1 MPGRTTIVRNL
12 KSLHVRLFETEETSI
27 VTASEDREEVSDT
40 SMTSRLSL
48 LLDQSK
54 ILKPV
59 SDTFMKEVQLLAAGG
74 KNTAAISQ
82 LHLSLLT
89 IPPTSVETERVF
101 SAGGLF
107 LTKLRTNLSD
117 MSLDKLMFI
126 CFLDFS

>member
-12 KSLHVRLFETEETSI
+12 KSLHVRFFETEETSI

-40 SMTSRLSL
+40 KMTSRLSN
-48 LLDQSK
+48 
-54 ILKPV
+54 PV
-59 SDTFMKEVQLLAAGG
+59 SDTFMKKVQLFAAGCE
-74 KNTAAISQ
+74 KTAAISQ

-117 MSLDKLMFI
+117 MSLDKLMFLRF
-126 CFLDFS
+126 FLKLKTEKVL